1 MVNAARFE
9 KTCRNMPDGGGLAYI
24 IKPFTKFSFKQARK
38 LLLRAFS
45 RARNALRKLSLQQ

>member
-1 MVNAARFE
+1 VVNAARFE